1 MGQVEQQ
8 AGRDVTVDVQRRRR
22 SMTDFLAASI
32 WMVLSWVIRQV
43 ESGGEIDNEAGDEEN
58 ETGAGG
64 IEEQSMQVIEA
75 EPYEPIEQAIKIG
88 IGVFSVLLLGLCL
101 SAYKKTQL
109 RRIIYAPIAFGLFA
123 VQMFFEYLGD
133 TVKAIESPFN
143 DLILSAMTLAIVA
156 LFFIA
161 IVRRQ

>member
-1 MGQVEQQ
+1 
-8 AGRDVTVDVQRRRR
+8 
-22 SMTDFLAASI
+22 MTDFLAASI
-32 WMVLSWVIRQV
+32 WMVLSWLIRQV

-58 ETGAGG
+58 ETGAGA
-64 IEEQSMQVIEA
+64 IEEQSMQGIEA
-75 EPYEPIEQAIKIG
+75 EPYEPIQQAIKIG
-88 IGVFSVLLLGLCL
+88 IGVFSVLLLGLSL

-109 RRIIYAPIAFGLFA
+109 RRIIIAAIAFGLFA

-133 TVKAIESPFN
+133 TVKTIEAPFN
-143 DLILSAMTLAIVA
+143 DLILSAMTLTIVA